1 MDRAQN
7 LIKMDEDIGRL
18 REIAQQ
24 GAFQQGLQLLPLA
37 SHGNDHSMDLF
48 HEIMLHGDSGDRD
61 FKVMVE
67 EFIQL
72 IEKKLFDAQF
82 QMFDSK

>member
-1 MDRAQN
+1 MEETPLHD
-7 LIKMDEDIGRL
+7 DIGRL

-24 GAFQQGLQLLPLA
+24 GAFQQGLHLLPLL
-37 SHGNDHSMDLF
+37 SHSNEPSMDLF
-48 HEIMLHGDSGDRD
+48 HRIMLHGDGGERD
-61 FKVMVE
+61 FKEIVE

-82 QMFDSK
+82 EMFDSK